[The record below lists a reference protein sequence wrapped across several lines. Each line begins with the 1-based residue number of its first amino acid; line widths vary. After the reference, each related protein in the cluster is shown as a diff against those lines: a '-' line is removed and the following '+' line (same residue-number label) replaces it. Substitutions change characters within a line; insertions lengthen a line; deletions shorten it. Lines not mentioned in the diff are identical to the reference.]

1 MKVLLYIF
9 LLLVVVSALVL
20 LAIWGL
26 SELTARLLWP
36 PTPIPVMFPSSIT
49 LTGEGRRLDSIRLDE
64 GTWKLQATVT
74 DNCAVGRCPDEPSE
88 FSVYL
93 VSVNGG
99 GDMYAVN
106 ETVLDWSG
114 FVRVPVGE
122 GSSLTPG
129 QQRLIVD
136 AAGEWIV
143 TLLRGGIAQGSDKSK
158 IGK

>member
-1 MKVLLYIF
+1 MKVLLYVF
-9 LLLVVVSALVL
+9 LLLLVAPSLVL

-26 SELTARLLWP
+26 SELTARRLSP
-36 PTPIPVMFPSSIT
+36 PTPIPVAFPSPVT
-49 LTGEGRRLDSIRLDE
+49 LVGEGRRLNDVRLDE
-64 GTWKLQATVT
+64 GTWELQATVT

-88 FSVYL
+88 FSVYI

-136 AAGEWIV
+136 AAGEWII
-143 TLLRGGIAQGSDKSK
+143 TLLRRDIAQGSDKSK
-158 IGK
+158 IEK

>member
-1 MKVLLYIF
+1 MKVLLYVF
-9 LLLVVVSALVL
+9 LLLLAVPALVL
-20 LAIWGL
+20 LATWGL
-26 SELTARLLWP
+26 SELTARRLSP
-36 PTPIPVMFPSSIT
+36 PTPIPVAFPSPVT
-49 LTGEGRRLDSIRLDE
+49 LVGEGRRLDEVRLDE
-64 GTWKLQATVT
+64 GTWVLQATVT

-99 GDMYAVN
+99 RDMYAVN
-106 ETVLDWSG
+106 ETVLNWSG

-136 AAGEWIV
+136 AAGGWII
-143 TLLRGGIAQGSDKSK
+143 TLLRRGTAESPDKSK
-158 IGK
+158 IGE